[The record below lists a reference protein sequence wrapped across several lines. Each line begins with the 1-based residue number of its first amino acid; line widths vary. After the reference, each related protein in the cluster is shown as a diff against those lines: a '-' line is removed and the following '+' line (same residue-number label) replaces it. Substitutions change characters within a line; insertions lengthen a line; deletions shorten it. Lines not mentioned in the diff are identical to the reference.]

1 MNVLHF
7 GEFFIHFSLTIRFDY
22 VKIEMYKGE
31 IGLSPIMHKKYGGE
45 FMNGLLLMSAAAQYS
60 DITVAALGLGTVF
73 FGLICII
80 FICLLFGKI
89 FASASKRAAS
99 APAPAAPAVQAE
111 LSAEEKGAVIAA
123 VSAVIA
129 EELGTDVS
137 ALRIHSF
144 KKI

>member
-1 MNVLHF
+1 
-7 GEFFIHFSLTIRFDY
+7 
-22 VKIEMYKGE
+22 
-31 IGLSPIMHKKYGGE
+31 
-45 FMNGLLLMSAAAQYS
+45 MNGLLLMSAAAQYS